1 MKNLHVIG
9 KELFI
14 TSDEEIKKDDYYLGD
29 DNHIYCL
36 CTTVNSNGKKI
47 ILTTNADYIEEGI
60 QAIDDEFLEWFVKN
74 PSCEEVEVKSY
85 RLHFGSTLYKVIIPQ
100 EESKQADWKFE
111 ISSGYNGYRNKIT
124 DDWIY
129 EAEYLKIFN
138 EPKPETFKEA
148 AENYLR
154 KWRALNNIHLSNII
168 HAESCKNDFIA
179 GAKSDAAKD
188 YWFEIFKKE
197 YIDTLNGN

>member
-60 QAIDDEFLEWFVKN
+60 QAIDDEFLEWFVQN
-74 PSCEEVEVKSY
+74 PSCEEVEFKINYSNSVMNYSY
-85 RLHFGSTLYKVIIPQ
+85 KIIIPKEEPEQ
-100 EESKQADWKFE
+100 ETLEEVAERFSNTYAGDEVAPAYEGFIDGANYQAERMYSEEDLRE
-111 ISSGYNGYRNKIT
+111 AYLDGCKIQLT
-124 DDWIY
+124 NIY
-129 EAEYLKIFN
+129 
-138 EPKPETFKEA
+138 
-148 AENYLR
+148 
-154 KWRALNNIHLSNII
+154 HL
-168 HAESCKNDFIA
+168 EK
-179 GAKSDAAKD
+179 
-188 YWFEIFKKE
+188 WFEQFKKK
-197 YIDTLNGN
+197 